1 MNYHF
6 DTLNDD
12 VVLIDCHG
20 NVEWVGVTTTSIPSD
35 GVIEVSVDLVGFHDT
50 NLRHDLDEDDAVA
63 VRENMKDWLQG
74 NGYTTRIDVDFAD
87 QGSVI
92 AGSLAAKTIMAR
104 FFEGDYA
111 PLIDRYQVYWINENT
126 TGIIE
131 DRSFVSLRSATA
143 YTMIGFIAPF
153 LSIAGEH
160 EVENIL
166 NGMVYITRTHGEFR
180 DIPYDP
186 RDLLEIYKRS
196 PAAA

>member
-12 VVLIDCHG
+12 IVLIDRHG
-20 NVEWVGVTTTSIPSD
+20 NVEWIEVTTTSIPSD
-35 GVIEVSVDLVGFHDT
+35 GVIEVSVGLVGFSDT

-63 VRENMKDWLQG
+63 VREDMKEWLHG

-92 AGSLAAKTIMAR
+92 AGSFAAKTMMLR

-111 PLIDRYQVYWINENT
+111 PLIDRYQVYWINENK

-131 DRSFVSLRSATA
+131 DRSFVSLKSATA
-143 YTMIGFIAPF
+143 YTMTGFIVPF

-160 EVENIL
+160 QEENIL
-166 NGMVYITRTHGEFR
+166 NGTVYITRTHGEFR